1 MKAAV
6 TCTRVPSSG
15 LAMPRTACGGDDGG
29 GGGGGS
35 GGGSGGAGEDRSG
48 GGAGDGV
55 NVRLV
60 EVECAGVSGSSVP
73 CCDEASSQHGETST
87 FLVRALPEKHSRTA
101 AAQAGRHA

>member
-15 LAMPRTACGGDDGG
+15 LEMPRTACGGDDGG
-29 GGGGGS
+29 GGGGS
-35 GGGSGGAGEDRSG
+35 GGGSGGVWEDSSG

-55 NVRLV
+55 NVMLV
-60 EVECAGVSGSSVP
+60 DVECAGVSGSSVP

-87 FLVRALPEKHSRTA
+87 FLVRALLGKHARTA
-101 AAQAGRHA
+101 AGRHA